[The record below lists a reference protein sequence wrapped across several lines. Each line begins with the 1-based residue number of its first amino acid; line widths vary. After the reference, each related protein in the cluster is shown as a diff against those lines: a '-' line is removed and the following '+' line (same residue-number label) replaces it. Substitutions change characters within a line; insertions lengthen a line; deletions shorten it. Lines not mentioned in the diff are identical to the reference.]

1 MKKRYLWLPLVLFI
15 AFSAQSANAV
25 LMHFEDLTLGTSYGE
40 PNSFF
45 ASGIEIQVGEFYPY
59 SGGTTSGGSV
69 TVQSE
74 GDAGWF
80 GNELWIDN
88 VNLHFLLSDSGC
100 TSCGVTLMFGY
111 YGGDVNLGV
120 NGESKEYQS
129 IFDIPTGE
137 NIGGASIKVVGN
149 GSLGAM
155 MIINGTIDMFSIGG
169 QELAI
174 DSVLACEVP
183 EPTTI
188 ALLGLGGFSLLMK
201 RKKS

>member
-15 AFSAQSANAV
+15 AFSAQSADAV
-25 LMHFEDLTLGTSYGE
+25 LMHFEDLTLGASYGE

-45 ASGIEIQVGEFYPY
+45 ASGIEIQVGEFYLY
-59 SGGTTSGGSV
+59 GGGTTSGEVSV
-69 TVQSE
+69 
-74 GDAGWF
+74 GNGGLAGWF
-80 GNELWIDN
+80 GNELEINN

-111 YGGDVNLGV
+111 YGGDVDLGV

-137 NIGGASIKVVGN
+137 NIGGASIKVVGDDT
-149 GSLGAM
+149 LGAM

-174 DSVLACEVP
+174 DSVLVCEVP

-201 RKKS
+201 RKKG